1 VTIKTVFKK
10 IGYFIEAIEALPKN
24 DDNLTNEEFSDILG
38 RLNVLQ
44 SDVTQFFIWNVIFKE
59 PSDDNELQDSRDLRY
74 NDRIEILLEVLRK
87 TREKYLMIDPS
98 LGFPVIRNKSHPKYL
113 ISIQSIPDD
122 FYVKLIDEINIL
134 YANGRYISVC
144 ILVRKLLENL
154 VIDILRKKFGTAQ
167 LELYYNPKKGM
178 FNNFS
183 TLLDNF
189 DVKIDEFRH
198 VDSNFNKSVLKR
210 LNFYK

>member
-183 TLLDNF
+183 TLLDNL

-198 VDSNFNKSVLKR
+198 VDSNFNKSVLK
-210 LNFYK
+210 